1 MSAREDITFNSGGER
16 CAAYLYRPEHPTRAV
31 PCVVMGH
38 GFSATRDDAMPGYA
52 ERFVAEGLAALVF
65 DYRHFGASTG
75 EPRQLLSIS
84 KQLDDW
90 RAAIAFARTLDGVD
104 PERIA
109 LWGSSFSGGHVM
121 QIASEDHRLA
131 AVVSQCPF
139 TTGPDIIRVT
149 PKGNLVKA
157 TAAGIADLAGSLLGR
172 PPRTIPAV
180 GAPGTFAVMTAPE
193 AEPGFRAIVPA
204 GSRWRNEVAARVML
218 TIGTYRPAAK
228 AAKIQAPILVCPCL
242 RDDTVPPGPA
252 EAAGHRAP
260 RGEVKA
266 YDVGHF
272 TIYDLDEAK
281 EDQAAFLA
289 RHLLGARTKAA
300 ATTS

>member
-1 MSAREDITFNSGGER
+1 MSAREDITFQSGGER
-16 CAAYLYRPEHPTRAV
+16 CAAYLYRPAGPDGPV

-52 ERFVAEGLAALVF
+52 ERFVAEGMAALVF
-65 DYRHFGASTG
+65 DYRHFGSSTG

-84 KQLDDW
+84 RQLDDW

-104 PERIA
+104 PDRIA

-121 QIASEDHRLA
+121 QIASEDDRLA

-139 TTGPDIIRVT
+139 TDGLSVIKVT
-149 PKGNLVKA
+149 PKGNLLKA
-157 TAAGIADLAGSLLGR
+157 TAAAIADQAGALLGR
-172 PPRTIPAV
+172 PPRLIPAV

-193 AEPGFRAIVPA
+193 AEPGFRAIVPE

-228 AAKIQAPILVCPCL
+228 AGRIKAPLLVCPCA

-252 EAAGHRAP
+252 EAAAPRAP
-260 RGEVKA
+260 RGELKV
-266 YDVGHF
+266 YDQGHF
-272 TIYDLDEAK
+272 TIYEDDQAK

-289 RHLLGARTKAA
+289 RHLLGARTEAAA
-300 ATTS
+300 ATS